1 MKANK
6 ARRFKTGRS
15 KADRSKAG
23 QSKAGQSKTKGSK
36 YKIKDVMIDKSAI
49 IKYDDKDPRYRFTIE
64 DSDEYTKNI
73 YPMHMRE
80 ACNTSKSYADFAEYE
95 FPLIS
100 RCWGER
106 YEHCAVLKP
115 VTHNGIVESAYC
127 SCPKCAMG
135 FYDTIDDTL
144 GDAIITDN
152 QIGFANYKKQNSS
165 TIYDKTRIFDTDG
178 LDIPNVPDD
187 IPPDMLDQIEHMG
200 GIGGEVVGGAFKTS
214 GDAIEGCVSMCVP
227 SSYAERWGWSPIS
240 SILCVFLLMMLL
252 CAVCGIDGMMF
263 PPMLYVPIILCC
275 TVYYCSSYICSAYQ
289 SENI

>member
-1 MKANK
+1 M
-6 ARRFKTGRS
+6 KTGTGRP
-15 KADRSKAG
+15 
-23 QSKAGQSKTKGSK
+23 KTKGTK
-36 YKIKDVMIDKSAI
+36 YKIKDVMIDKSSV
-49 IKYDDKDPRYRFTIE
+49 IKYDNKDPRYRFTIE

-73 YPMHMRE
+73 YPMHMKE

-127 SCPKCAMG
+127 ACPKCSMG

-144 GDAIITDN
+144 GDAIMTKSGGIS
-152 QIGFANYKKQNSS
+152 FANYKKQNSS

-187 IPPDMLDQIEHMG
+187 IPPDMLEHMG
-200 GIGGEVVGGAFKTS
+200 GISGDVVGGMLKTS
-214 GDAIEGCVSMCVP
+214 GDAIESSLSMCLP
-227 SSYAERWGWSPIS
+227 SPYAERWGWSPIS
-240 SILCVFLLMMLL
+240 SILCAFLLMMVL
-252 CAVCGIDGMMF
+252 CAICGIDGMMF
-263 PPMLYVPIILCC
+263 PPMLYVPIVLCC